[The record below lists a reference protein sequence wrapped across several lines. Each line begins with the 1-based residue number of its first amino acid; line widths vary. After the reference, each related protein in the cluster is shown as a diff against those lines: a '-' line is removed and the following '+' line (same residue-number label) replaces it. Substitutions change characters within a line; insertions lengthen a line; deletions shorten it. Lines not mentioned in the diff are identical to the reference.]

1 MAITLTVEG
10 HEGIITRLQ
19 NLSNKVNSPEIVE
32 TLAKETSGLL
42 AENTPRGRRGDSG
55 LLGRTMTEVAGPEPA
70 GDGWWAGV
78 GNLAGIYPLEPAPK
92 GTIKAFLE
100 MIRGP
105 KKIRRVTRLGG
116 FRPKRKSRRST
127 KWPMAWWFLKEEE
140 KVRLREMRE
149 AGVARVG
156 GTSPYMPK
164 YWFVQERG
172 MGEVGIGP
180 QEYIAKTVAAIRGRI
195 GETITRVV
203 RSTQ

>member
-1 MAITLTVEG
+1 MPITLTVEG
-10 HEGIITRLQ
+10 HEGIITSLQ
-19 NLSNKVNSPEIVE
+19 NLSNKVNSPEVVE

-78 GNLAGIYPLEPAPK
+78 GTLAGIYPLESAPK

-100 MIRGP
+100 MIRGYRKKATKPRARTFDP
-105 KKIRRVTRLGG
+105 KK
-116 FRPKRKSRRST
+116 
-127 KWPMAWWFLKEEE
+127 AWWFLKEEE
-140 KVRLREMRE
+140 KVQLREMRE

-156 GTSPYMPK
+156 GTSPYKPK
-164 YWFVQERG
+164 YWFIQEAG

-180 QEYIAKTVAAIRGRI
+180 QEYIAKAVTAIRSRI